1 MNWIAY
7 DNSLQLIAFQSHIA
21 TDGKAQ
27 QTGFRDL
34 GVNGKKSQV
43 LPSEIKKTLGCYS
56 YTSYTKKQLPQ
67 KTVGGYEDLYI
78 WLDFPAKARLK

>member
-1 MNWIAY
+1 MNSIAY

-43 LPSEIKKTLGCYS
+43 LPSEIKKKLGCYS
-56 YTSYTKKQLPQ
+56 YQVTPKKQLPQ
-67 KTVGGYEDLYI
+67 KTVMEYEDLYI
-78 WLDFPAKARLK
+78 

>member
-1 MNWIAY
+1 VNSVPY
-7 DNSLQLIAFQSHIA
+7 SNSLQLIAFQPHIA

-43 LPSEIKKTLGCYS
+43 LPSEIQKTLGCYS
-56 YTSYTKKQLPQ
+56 YQVTPKKQLPQ
-67 KTVGGYEDLYI
+67 KTVMEYEDLYI
-78 WLDFPAKARLK
+78 